1 MENLLDRLSSY
12 NILNYLIP
20 GVLFL
25 VLVDAFDIAPIEEK
39 NILLML
45 FGGYFAGMVLSRV
58 GSVIL
63 EPWFK
68 KWKIVKYVQ
77 YKDYLDAEAR
87 DSKISTLLSESNMYR
102 TFVAMF
108 LFLLILFGI
117 CMIPNVKGWLRTPWA
132 IGVMIFLM
140 LILFVF
146 SYRKQSSSIRKRV
159 EHIIKSQS

>member
-25 VLVDAFDIAPIEEK
+25 VLVDTFDIAPIEEN

-58 GSVIL
+58 GSVIV

-68 KWKIVKYVQ
+68 KWKIVKYAQ

-87 DSKISTLLSESNMYR
+87 DSKISTLLSESNM
-102 TFVAMF
+102 
-108 LFLLILFGI
+108 LESE
-117 CMIPNVKGWLRTPWA
+117 NA
-132 IGVMIFLM
+132 IME
-140 LILFVF
+140 
-146 SYRKQSSSIRKRV
+146 K
-159 EHIIKSQS
+159 

>member
-25 VLVDAFDIAPIEEK
+25 VLVDAFDIAPIEEN

-58 GSVIL
+58 GSVIV

-68 KWKIVKYVQ
+68 KWKIVKYAQ

-87 DSKISTLLSESNMYR
+87 DSKISTLLLESNMYR

-117 CMIPNVKGWLRTPWA
+117 CMIPNVKVWLRTPCA
-132 IGVMIFLM
+132 IVVMIFLM
-140 LILFVF
+140 LMLFVF
-146 SYRKQSSSIRKRV
+146 SYRKQSSFIRKRV
-159 EHIIKSQS
+159 EHKIKSQS